1 MPCKDLFVCVLLCSM
16 NFGAQD
22 VALKGRRF
30 QSVPAASQ
38 YAFEKVLK
46 IFHPY
51 FTGRIVICIFQGR

>member
-1 MPCKDLFVCVLLCSM
+1 M